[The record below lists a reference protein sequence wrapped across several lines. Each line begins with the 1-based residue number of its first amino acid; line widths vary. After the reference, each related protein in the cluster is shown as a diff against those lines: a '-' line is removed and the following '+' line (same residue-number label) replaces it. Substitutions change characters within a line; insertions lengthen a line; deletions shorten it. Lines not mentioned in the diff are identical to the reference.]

1 MGVHA
6 AATWHPQFWGDPV
19 FSKVAAYVSC
29 SLPRVGVNV
38 ARTWAALPSGATSLG
53 PSPRGTAALPALAT
67 RAWSDLFS

>member
-38 ARTWAALPSGATSLG
+38 ARTWAALLCHPQWGHLLRSL
-53 PSPRGTAALPALAT
+53 SPGDSCPPCASHPGLE
-67 RAWSDLFS
+67 